1 MHTPEGTLCRG
12 QSPPLYLGQNCN
24 HHFKG
29 SVVSLPHLD
38 LVGIPK
44 KDECNNFTSSMLRIQ
59 SELEQFTIHKSSS
72 EPAVA
77 IDIPAKGLQNVSPF
91 GTPDTPPPPY
101 DIKQGWMTG
110 IFGCLRPVLSII
122 GKGGHEI
129 RNDED
134 DWEIS
139 FEQITDLTYLGCG
152 GQGAVFSGKI
162 NNEPIAVKKVS
173 DIKETDIKNLRKLN
187 HPNIVKFKGVC
198 TQAPCYSI
206 IMEFCPYGPL
216 FNLLK
221 NQKNIVTTHR
231 VVSWAKQ
238 IASGM
243 TYLHAHKIIHRDLK
257 SPNVLIGEGEVI
269 KISDFGTSRTWN
281 GVSEKMSFAGTVAW
295 MSPEVIREQNCS
307 EKVDV
312 WSFGIVLWELLTC
325 EVPYEG
331 MEQSAIMY
339 LVGCG
344 KLKPPI
350 PSTCTE
356 GFKYIMQLCWKMNPK
371 ERPSFKL
378 LCNHLEIASEEYL
391 NKFKDEEFF
400 ATQESWKKEIK
411 TEMTQFKA
419 YLQKHKMDIQN
430 EHEQLL
436 RTREM
441 EIKHIRDIRELYYRK
456 LEKVVQMQLELT
468 SVKQQWEVKQCG
480 RKRELPSKTRFSRAF
495 MKKNERR
502 KSTHSTTPTS
512 PEHSL
517 TSPDSPQI
525 CPQKP
530 ILRPPVFTCLEKDCI
545 QEESEAQ
552 TSTSLTPSMRSR
564 KRHHRTSSG
573 SPRNSSC
580 SRSSS
585 YRNSMLIDIG
595 TQTDYMDYSET
606 DMSPISQPS
615 SVGPSTTKLTMP
627 RRVIL
632 EQKIADENEDE
643 GANGNG
649 TVQLHYMLQPINP
662 GIPIFTRCSSS
673 SMDQED
679 NGNCNNA
686 DELIRYSD
694 EDNLET
700 LAQKVSA
707 LKNGN
712 IFMDLNGCAENG
724 NLTDHY
730 GNEITRKR
738 TTSETRD
745 VLDSTEDAA
754 NEDSYTDEEGETYN
768 HTLKR
773 KSLTRR
779 PIYPGRRSGRY
790 KSALHFQRQQL
801 ASDEGNTSEY
811 SVSPSSKSSTLESIN
826 TSRTSKGALK
836 RPNDG
841 SDSSSD
847 SDSEENL
854 TVVTQV
860 PCS

>member
-1 MHTPEGTLCRG
+1 
-12 QSPPLYLGQNCN
+12 
-24 HHFKG
+24 
-29 SVVSLPHLD
+29 
-38 LVGIPK
+38 
-44 KDECNNFTSSMLRIQ
+44 MLRIQ
-59 SELEQFTIHKSSS
+59 SQLEQFTIHKSSS

-77 IDIPAKGLQNVSPF
+77 IDIPTKGMQKSSPF

-129 RNDED
+129 RNEQD

-152 GQGAVFSGKI
+152 GQGAVFSGKL
-162 NNEPIAVKKVS
+162 NNEPVAVKKVS

-221 NQKNIVTTHR
+221 NQKNVVTTNR
-231 VVSWAKQ
+231 VVTWAKQ

-257 SPNVLIGEGEVI
+257 SPNVLIGENEII

-307 EKVDV
+307 EKVDI

-344 KLKPPI
+344 KLRPPI

-391 NKFKDEEFF
+391 SKFKDEEFF

-456 LEKVVQMQLELT
+456 LEKVVQMQLELS
-468 SVKQQWEVKQCG
+468 SVKQQWEYKQCG
-480 RKRELPSKTRFSRAF
+480 RKRDIPSKTRFSRTF

-502 KSTHSTTPTS
+502 KSAQSTTPTS

-525 CPQKP
+525 CPSK
-530 ILRPPVFTCLEKDCI
+530 LRPPVFTCLERDSTHAD
-545 QEESEAQ
+545 SEAQ
-552 TSTSLTPSMRSR
+552 TSTSQSQTVKSR
-564 KRHHRTSSG
+564 KRHHRTNSG
-573 SPRNSSC
+573 SPRISAC

-585 YRNSMLIDIG
+585 YRTSMLIDAG
-595 TQTDYMDYSET
+595 TQTDYMDFSET
-606 DMSPISQPS
+606 DMSPISQNS
-615 SVGPSTTKLTMP
+615 SVGPSAKTTMP

-632 EQKIADENEDE
+632 EQQFANEYEDE

-649 TVQLHYMLQPINP
+649 KVQLHYMLQPINP

-673 SMDQED
+673 TLDPED
-679 NGNCNNA
+679 NGNCNP
-686 DELIRYSD
+686 DEIRYSD

-700 LAQKVSA
+700 LARKVSA

-712 IFMDLNGCAENG
+712 LFMDINRSPENG
-724 NLTDHY
+724 NLTDHF
-730 GNEITRKR
+730 GNDVRKR

-768 HTLKR
+768 HSLKR

-811 SVSPSSKSSTLESIN
+811 SVSPSSKSSTLESMN
-826 TSRTSKGALK
+826 ARRPSNASLK
-836 RPNDG
+836 RPIDG
-841 SDSSSD
+841 SDVSSE
-847 SDSEENL
+847 SDSEENM

-860 PCS
+860 PCP